1 MPSKIAHLKNP
12 IFISNIKDPNT
23 NKYVKKIY
31 QVKTSKIGRT
41 IEPLVWEYYKNRGN
55 MSVEETY
62 KKYKGYKL
70 KMIYFDDPLIYE
82 IVND

>member
-12 IFISNIKDPNT
+12 TFIANIKDPKT

-41 IEPLVWEYYKNRGN
+41 IEPLVWEYYKNRGT
-55 MSVEETY
+55 MSVEDTY
-62 KKYKGYKL
+62 KKYKGFTL